1 MGFLFRLVAIV
12 FIFISSTSLKAAHII
27 GGEITYVCLGYTN
40 GDPAS
45 NSRTYQFTMRI
56 YRDCQGQGAAFDS
69 APGGSFDATV
79 SIWTESGTDA
89 YLNLVLGAPEIT
101 FIDPNPGNPCLIV
114 PNNVCVQ
121 EGVYTFP
128 LVELPIINESYFIA
142 YQRCCRNNTI
152 TNIINPG
159 GTGATYFMDLLP
171 KAQEEC
177 NSGPV
182 FNNFPPIVLCA
193 NEEFVVDHS
202 ATDPEGDQLVYEFCS
217 PFVGGGA
224 NFGPQATSYIG
235 VAPDPD
241 APPPYDAVGFL
252 APNYTALQPLGAGS
266 ELSINPFTGV
276 ITGVPANVGQ
286 FVVGVCVSEYRNGV
300 LLSQVRRDFQFNV
313 TTCEATVVADV
324 EEDLIVN
331 EDRYVINSC
340 GDTEI
345 TFINES
351 FQQQYIDVF
360 RWEFMINN
368 ATQIIETWD
377 ATVTF
382 PGEGQYEGRLVLNP
396 GSECGDTA
404 EIRINIYPDLE
415 ADYDFEYDTCVAGPV
430 QFFDRSV
437 TSSTIESWSWDFY
450 DGLAGSSNQ
459 HPAYRFSEPGE
470 KTVLLRVTDE
480 NECVSEKIQN
490 ISYFPS
496 PALIVVSPSS
506 FEGCPPAEIYFNNL
520 SEPINTD
527 YETIWDFGD
536 GEGSLDLSPT
546 HTFNKEGVFSVSLEI
561 ISPIGCV
568 TDTIFEDLIIIEPA
582 PVADFSFTPDKAD
595 NFNPEFSFTD
605 ESIGADR
612 WFWDFGGFGTSILPN
627 PVFAFPDTGFHKVG
641 LIVTHVNGCQDSLS
655 RQLDVE
661 PKVTFFLPNAF
672 TPNDDSVN
680 DLFKGE
686 GFLRGH
692 KQFRMVIWNRW
703 GELVFETT
711 NYQDAWNGTKDN
723 NGRRVP
729 AGVYMY
735 LVQMTGPRG
744 DYQEIKGFATVIR

>member
-12 FIFISSTSLKAAHII
+12 FTFMSSTPLWAAHII
-27 GGEITYVCLGYTN
+27 GGEITYECLGYTN
-40 GDPAS
+40 GDPTT

-79 SIWTESGTDA
+79 SIWTASGA
-89 YLNLVLGAPEIT
+89 SPYLNLILSAPEIN

-128 LVELPIINESYFIA
+128 LVDLPIIDESYFIA

-177 NSGPV
+177 NTGPV
-182 FNNFPPIVLCA
+182 FDNFPPIVLCA

-202 ATDPEGDQLVYEFCS
+202 ATDAEGDQLVYELCT
-217 PFVGGGA
+217 PYVGGGA

-252 APNYTALQPLGAGS
+252 APTYTALQPLGAAS
-266 ELSINPFTGV
+266 NLSIDPFTGV

-324 EEDLIVN
+324 DEDLIVN
-331 EDRYVINSC
+331 DDRYVINSC

-345 TFINES
+345 TFVNES
-351 FQQQYIDVF
+351 FQQQFIDVYY
-360 RWEFMINN
+360 WEFVIDN
-368 ATQIIETWD
+368 TVQIFNTWD

-382 PGEGQYEGRLVLNP
+382 PGDGQYEGRLVLNP

-404 EIRINIYPDLE
+404 EVRVNIYPDLE
-415 ADYDFEYDTCVAGPV
+415 ADFEFAYDTCVAGPV
-430 QFFDRSV
+430 QFFDLSE
-437 TSSTIESWSWDFY
+437 TSAVIESWSWDFF

-459 HPAYRFSEPGE
+459 NPAHRFSEPGD

-480 NECVSEKIQN
+480 NECVSEKIKN
-490 ISYFPS
+490 ISYYPS
-496 PALIVVSPSS
+496 PALILIAPSAY
-506 FEGCPPAEIYFNNL
+506 EGCPPAEIVFNNL
-520 SEPINTD
+520 SEPINTA
-527 YETIWDFGD
+527 YQTNWDFGD
-536 GEGSLDLSPT
+536 GETSEDFSPV
-546 HTFNKEGVFSVSLEI
+546 HVFNEEGAFSVKLEI
-561 ISPIGCV
+561 VSPIGCT
-568 TDTIFEDLIIIEPA
+568 TDTTFTDLIMIDPA
-582 PVADFSFTPDKAD
+582 PIADFSFTPEKAD
-595 NFNPEFSFTD
+595 NFNPEFTFTD
-605 ESIGADR
+605 ESVGPDR
-612 WFWDFGGFGTSILPN
+612 WFWDFGGYGTSILQD
-627 PVFAFPDTGFHKVG
+627 PVFAFPDTGMHQVT
-641 LIVTHVNGCQDSLS
+641 LIVTHPNGCQDSIS
-655 RQLDVE
+655 QVLDVE
-661 PKVTFFLPNAF
+661 PKITYFLPNAF
-672 TPNDDSVN
+672 TPNDDTVN
-680 DLFKGE
+680 DFFKGE
-686 GFLRGH
+686 GLLRGH
-692 KQFRMVIWNRW
+692 KEFKMVIWNRW
-703 GELVFETT
+703 GEVVFET
-711 NYQDAWNGTKDN
+711 NDYQEGWNGSKNN

-735 LVQMTGPRG
+735 AIKIIGPRG
-744 DYQEIKGFATVIR
+744 DLQEIKGFATVIR